1 MPFFCFQLLETSALL
16 ASHFNRERLQYGL
29 YGLYPK
35 YRVYV
40 DALAIFLG
48 MIGHSLVVST
58 LQNGRGIVS
67 NKRMFPLKLF
77 CMINF
82 FDQGFLQKTY
92 LTLQL

>member
-1 MPFFCFQLLETSALL
+1 MSLL

-48 MIGHSLVVST
+48 IIGHSLVVST
-58 LQNGRGIVS
+58 LQNGQGVIS
-67 NKRMFPLKLF
+67 NKRKFILV
-77 CMINF
+77 C
-82 FDQGFLQKTY
+82 
-92 LTLQL
+92 